1 MKTVAENL
9 HKKDKDYQ
17 PLVDEAKTWYER
29 CDPAAN
35 ATIDYK
41 KTSAELLADVT
52 EDTKK
57 AYWDDRKESE
67 ITDKVEKELQMLIIR
82 CSPVTSSRL
91 YIFAVLVMLLAIASA
106 VVSCFGLKKETQF
119 IWHIPV
125 LAFTVVMFCISGF
138 AIYQATIYRTWSRSV
153 ITCGPVI
160 YAIYAGLIV
169 AYIVHTFQEKARR
182 EGHGAK
188 NAHFHT
194 LYPLGGAMC
203 ICVKVLL
210 GCSHGWTITLFL
222 IVAVVALISSYSL
235 KSIQGPCGCAYALL
249 SIQDTAIAKQ
259 YEADREFWDTACK
272 EFSADSEAVQTDQT
286 DAFKNWLARVNMLML
301 TLFGTAWMVLRI
313 AGDASSLAAR
323 TLSGQVVSSFIY
335 LVLTIGFCYYASAND
350 EGRLTARPKPPIR
363 TSSPRRLS
371 WPRFRGTARIGSP
384 TATTTSRKKIEN
396 NDRNQEH

>member
-1 MKTVAENL
+1 MTTVAKNL
-9 HKKDKDYQ
+9 HKKNKDYQ

-29 CDPAAN
+29 CDPAALD
-35 ATIDYK
+35 TKDYK
-41 KTSAELLADVT
+41 KTSAELLAESS

-57 AYWDDRKESE
+57 AFWGDRKESE

-91 YIFAVLVMLLAIASA
+91 YIFAVLVMLLAIVSA
-106 VVSCFGLKKETQF
+106 VVSCIGLKKETQF

-138 AIYQATIYRTWSRSV
+138 AIYQATIYLAR
-153 ITCGPVI
+153 GPVI

-182 EGHGAK
+182 ENQAAI
-188 NAHFHT
+188 NAHFHI
-194 LYPLGGAMC
+194 LYPLGGVMC
-203 ICVKVLL
+203 ICVKLLL

-249 SIQDTAIAKQ
+249 SIQDTAIDKQ

-272 EFSADSEAVQTDQT
+272 EFSADSETVQSDQT
-286 DAFKNWLARVNMLML
+286 DAFKNWLERVNV
-301 TLFGTAWMVLRI
+301 GKNI
-313 AGDASSLAAR
+313 
-323 TLSGQVVSSFIY
+323 
-335 LVLTIGFCYYASAND
+335 
-350 EGRLTARPKPPIR
+350 
-363 TSSPRRLS
+363 
-371 WPRFRGTARIGSP
+371 
-384 TATTTSRKKIEN
+384 
-396 NDRNQEH
+396 